1 MLLTNAQ
8 NNWQNRSI
16 FECQVNKDY
25 LPVICI
31 EITKESR
38 ANGQAINT
46 VAQQVAINARYILQE
61 VNALRSYCIA
71 VWDMNALPRIFKNGR
86 RVVDHTLCKVMFTM
100 GRIYKLLYFATFTDD
115 VLFNVPQGDD
125 LGNGFWS
132 RGKNLLR

>member
-1 MLLTNAQ
+1 MKY
-8 NNWQNRSI
+8 RSI
-16 FECQVNKDY
+16 FECKVNKDF

-38 ANGQAINT
+38 ANGLPINT

-86 RVVDHTLCKVMFTM
+86 RVVDHALCKVMFTM

-115 VLFNVPQGDD
+115 VLFNVPRGDD

-132 RGKNLLR
+132 RGMKWLKH